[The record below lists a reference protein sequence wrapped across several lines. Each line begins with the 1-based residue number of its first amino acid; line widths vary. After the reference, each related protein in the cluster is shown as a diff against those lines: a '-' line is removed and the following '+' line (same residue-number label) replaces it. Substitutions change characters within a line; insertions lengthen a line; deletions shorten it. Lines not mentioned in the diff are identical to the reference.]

1 MSQPKYAIFK
11 SNKGMF
17 CLKSESGN
25 NSLMANVAATI
36 EAATTYDA
44 SDPNDLMQVDGFQMG
59 DGDVTMVGYG
69 GR

>member
-1 MSQPKYAIFK
+1 
-11 SNKGMF
+11 MF